1 MCPSGVTQN
10 FKVKENRK
18 MWNLKEVKAMDIPFN
33 TQKEGLN
40 KLEKMVQ
47 VREEMK
53 GCRWY
58 DVWQEDCKNFA
69 DKLIEAGA
77 DEKDIA
83 VIMGWRVE
91 KECYCG
97 ILLHWQTG

>member
-1 MCPSGVTQN
+1 M
-10 FKVKENRK
+10 
-18 MWNLKEVKAMDIPFN
+18 KEVKAMDIPFN
-33 TQKEGLN
+33 RQKEGLK
-40 KLEKMVQ
+40 KLEDMVKE
-47 VREEMK
+47 RENMK

-69 DKLIEAGA
+69 DKLIKAEA

-97 ILLHWQTG
+97 ILLH